1 MKYTVVLLYPHS
13 LTSDYRA
20 DVYVDSAD
28 AKDLWKATK
37 AVHRMAMR
45 NNREC
50 VEKNNVKIDDFRP
63 VLVFKGDCEV
73 VADAPDFGLIPGW
86 NWTSKD

>member
-13 LTSDYRA
+13 LTGDYGA
-20 DVYVDSAD
+20 DVYVETAE

-37 AVHRMAMR
+37 AVQRMAMR
-45 NNREC
+45 DNQEC

-63 VLVFKGDCEV
+63 VLVFTGDCEI
-73 VADAPDFGLIPGW
+73 VAAAPDFGPIPGW
-86 NWTSKD
+86 SWTSKD